1 MHLIFFSLLAL
12 YFKNMSSLVVKSP
25 AKLNLYLNVQG
36 RRQDGYHEIETVFER
51 IDLCDE
57 IKFSEIQKGEVELLS
72 NSAEVPLNHHSLVY
86 NCVELLKKETNS
98 PGGIAI
104 TIDKRIPIASGLGG
118 GSSNAA
124 SIILGLNKLWRLNL
138 TKRKLLNIGRRLGAD
153 VSFFL
158 YDEPLG
164 AGFGRGDRI
173 LPLPK
178 PEKALW
184 HILVVPDEQ
193 ISSQEAY
200 SLPRPFYIGCNRR
213 QKERGKKDRRGL
225 TERKFGIKMVTCALK
240 KGDLAL
246 LRSNLYNSLEEAVGM
261 SYPVIREVRR
271 ALESLGQKF
280 TLMSGSGPA
289 VFGLTD
295 TRKEAVRLKREL
307 DSKHKGWK
315 TFVVSTY

>member
-1 MHLIFFSLLAL
+1 MA
-12 YFKNMSSLVVKSP
+12 NLVVKSP
-25 AKLNLYLNVQG
+25 AKLNLYLNVRG
-36 RRQDGYHEIETVFER
+36 RRRDGYHEIETIFER

-57 IKFSEIQKGEVELLS
+57 IKFSENESGEIELFS
-72 NSAEVPLNHHSLVY
+72 NSAEVPLNRHSLVY
-86 NCVELLKKETNS
+86 NCVELLRKETNS
-98 PGGIAI
+98 PRGIAI

-164 AGFGRGDRI
+164 FGKGRGDRI

-178 PEKALW
+178 PGKTLW
-184 HILVVPDEQ
+184 HILVVPDEK

-200 SLPRPFYIGCNRR
+200 N
-213 QKERGKKDRRGL
+213 KKDRRGL

-246 LRSNLYNSLEEAVGM
+246 LRISLYNSLEETVAK
-261 SYPVIREVRR
+261 SYPVIREVKQ
-271 ALESLGQKF
+271 ALESLGQRRI
-280 TLMSGSGPA
+280 LMSGSGPA
-289 VFGLTD
+289 VFGLTN
-295 TRKEAVRLKREL
+295 TGKEAVRLKKEL
-307 DSKHKGWK
+307 DSKHTGWK
-315 TFVVSTY
+315 TFAVSTY